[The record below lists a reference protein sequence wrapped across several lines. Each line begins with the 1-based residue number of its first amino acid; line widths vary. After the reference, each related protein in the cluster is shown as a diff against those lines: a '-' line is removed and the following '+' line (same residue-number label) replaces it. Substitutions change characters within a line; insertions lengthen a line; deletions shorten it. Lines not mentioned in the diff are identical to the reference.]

1 MLVRTQASADSRRAP
16 ALRAQ
21 QAEIQTVDEDLV
33 ASHRQESAGTGHAG
47 VTVAASGIRSGAR
60 DLRQRS
66 RRGVEDIL
74 QFRVGASPWEWKS
87 NRSRLRLCAAGCAYH
102 PRASH
107 TCVMVVRTSQ
117 PRPAVTA
124 QSFSTNGSSPLRD
137 AGLEKIVGVQFR
149 NRPVLNPRSANLDHP
164 AAQSPARALSS
175 LPPAPLHRS
184 RRPRA
189 AVLRYRDPQRT

>member
-1 MLVRTQASADSRRAP
+1 MPVRTQASADSRRAP

-33 ASHRQESAGTGHAG
+33 ASHRKESAGTGHAG
-47 VTVAASGIRSGAR
+47 VTVAPSGIRSGAR
-60 DLRQRS
+60 DLRQR
-66 RRGVEDIL
+66 RRGFEDICSSAWAP
-74 QFRVGASPWEWKS
+74 RRGRKS
-87 NRSRLRLCAAGCAYH
+87 NSSRLRLCAARCAYH

-117 PRPAVTA
+117 LRSPAVTA
-124 QSFSTNGSSPLRD
+124 QSFSTNGSSPTAASRRSS
-137 AGLEKIVGVQFR
+137 GFYFH

-184 RRPRA
+184 RRLREPP
-189 AVLRYRDPQRT
+189 VLRDRDPQRT